1 MLNRSFNITLFDL
14 ERFESLRE
22 TLLNKPNFQYI
33 ICAKEKAPTTGKEH
47 IHIFVQYNKPVRF
60 NPKEWET
67 AHVEGCK
74 GSPEQNYK
82 YVTKEGDVIYE
93 KGEMKTKKNKSS
105 FPSIQQV
112 KEMSIEER
120 NQLPLQYAKIVS
132 QMNTEE
138 NNDIDVDE
146 YFKEDIQV
154 YYLWGKSGIGKTREA
169 IKLIKEKGFKKFNEV
184 KFVNGF
190 WIGLGN
196 SEVALYDDFRDSH
209 MKASEFINFIDYNVH
224 NLNTKYGYCKNK
236 YKLIIITSIQD
247 PMDIYRNMKD
257 EEREQ
262 WIRRLNII
270 NIN

>member
-1 MLNRSFNITLFDL
+1 MRNRSFNITLFDL

-22 TLLNKPNFQYI
+22 TLLKKPNFQYI
-33 ICAKEKAPTTGKEH
+33 VCAKEKAPTTGKEH
-47 IHIFVQYNKPVRF
+47 IHIYVQYNKPTRF

-67 AHVEGCK
+67 AHVEGCR

-82 YVTKEGDVIYE
+82 YVTKEGDIIYE
-93 KGEMKTKKNKSS
+93 KGEMKTMKNKTS
-105 FPSIQQV
+105 FPNIQEV
-112 KEMSIEER
+112 KEMTIEER
-120 NQLPLQYAKIVS
+120 NQLPLQYAKIVN
-132 QMNTEE
+132 QMNTED
-138 NNDIDVDE
+138 NNNINVDE

-154 YYLWGKSGIGKTREA
+154 FYLWGKSGIGKTREA
-169 IKLIKEKGFKKFNEV
+169 IKLIKEKGFTQFNEV
-184 KFVNGF
+184 KYINGF
-190 WIGLGN
+190 WIGLGS

-224 NLNTKYGYCKNK
+224 NLNTKFGYCKNK